1 MGEESGVFSCLGC
14 SGGGEECD
22 VAQVNFFVTTVA
34 DGFQISGPDRAIEGD
49 KVELVCAASRC
60 SRY

>member
-1 MGEESGVFSCLGC
+1 MGC
-14 SGGGEECD
+14 SGVGEECD

-49 KVELVCAASRC
+49 KVELVCAASRY